1 MFNSMMETK
10 GVIHIEPQALGVD
23 QWEKPAEAILYQEH
37 DGVKGLVHIQSVVRN
52 CTISFICI

>member
-1 MFNSMMETK
+1 MMETK
-10 GVIHIEPQALGVD
+10 GVIHIEPQALGID